1 MEKLHTKQLCKG
13 ICEGE
18 TRVYRE
24 TYYRETGRDFFSKYR
39 RNERRYGILGNK
51 KKKNR
56 AIVIRP
62 RKELKLQS
70 IVMSI

>member
-1 MEKLHTKQLCKG
+1 M
-13 ICEGE
+13 
-18 TRVYRE
+18 YRE
-24 TYYRETGRDFFSKYR
+24 TYYRDTGRDFFSKYR